1 MTNLATQSTTQ
12 LETISNGVSIRS
24 IDDVSRM
31 AKMFA
36 ASGFFSDCREAAQV
50 GVKILAGQE
59 LGIPPFA
66 SVTGIHLIKG
76 KATLGAGLM
85 AGKLKSS
92 HKYTYRVLEH
102 SPVVC
107 SIEVLERID
116 GKMQVAGISTF
127 TIDDAKKAGCQNL
140 DKYARN
146 MLFAR
151 AISNAVKFYA
161 PDLFLGGNSV
171 YVPEELGAVVND
183 DGEILGEV
191 VEPRA
196 LTPLKK
202 EPTKH
207 HLTVAQVQINFFK
220 LKTEYTTEDIR
231 SICEKLDYPK
241 TSSEI
246 TEDQA
251 IVIVSEMLTEWAV
264 SKWIDRSIASSM
276 VSKSIERTKTD
287 QELWEDF
294 SLSIESYQVENRN
307 D

>member
-12 LETISNGVSIRS
+12 LEAISNGVSIRS

-31 AKMFA
+31 SKMFA

-50 GVKILAGQE
+50 GVKIMAGQE

-66 SVTGIHLIKG
+66 AVTGIHLIKG

-92 HKYTYRVLEH
+92 YKYTYRVLEH

-116 GKMQVAGISTF
+116 GKMQPAGVSTF
-127 TIDDAKKAGCQNL
+127 TLDDAKKAGCQNL

-171 YVPEELGAVVND
+171 YVPEEMGAVVND
-183 DGEILGEV
+183 DGEIVGEV
-191 VEPRA
+191 VEPRVIIPA
-196 LTPLKK
+196 KK
-202 EPTKH
+202 EPIG
-207 HLTVAQVQINFFK
+207 LSQARQRINFFRV
-220 LKTEYTTEDIR
+220 KTEMESPELAAMAKELGLPPSISMTDDDADALIR
-231 SICEKLDYPK
+231 
-241 TSSEI
+241 
-246 TEDQA
+246 
-251 IVIVSEMLTEWAV
+251 EMLIQYSVNTDSQDPGDAASFLNDAIACTTTDEDLWTTFSRISEDPTGTA
-264 SKWIDRSIASSM
+264 DRI
-276 VSKSIERTKTD
+276 
-287 QELWEDF
+287 
-294 SLSIESYQVENRN
+294 
-307 D
+307 